1 MSIADALRSYRSRL
15 AEAVWGAKSA
25 QSWRAAILR
34 RLSRPVVVVFTGA
47 VAAATVL
54 LLVSSL
60 LSAVVQSWSRSDIQ
74 MRARIVH
81 LTTKDQIEALL
92 HDASLTAKLQLEGL
106 FKRLISDERL
116 EAVGICEPNGVMHGA
131 TQTMPARLLC
141 SSLRLGKK
149 ETTTELSI
157 GNQDILV
164 SAFPLRDGADGH
176 LIIVHDLTYSRARS
190 EEARI
195 YILIATIAAAALVGG
210 AAAFAAYVL
219 FRNWD
224 AALRHAIDDLRAGR
238 VDTPQHPPASLPGQ
252 LRQAL
257 DQYDLVRR
265 TIDGVHIDWSPDTLK
280 RALGAE
286 LPGVEI
292 IVVSNREPY
301 IHNHVDGKIAVQIP
315 ASGLVSALE
324 PVIRSCG
331 GTWIAHGS
339 GSADRETV
347 DGSDRIAVPP
357 GAPAYTLRRIW
368 LSDEEQ
374 DGYYYGL
381 ANEGIWPLC
390 HIAFVRPIFRE
401 SDWAQYKAVNAKF
414 ADAVVREARSSAP
427 VVLIQDYHFAL
438 LPRLVRDR
446 LPNATIITFW
456 HIPWPNAETFGIC
469 PWKEEI
475 IDGLLG
481 SSILGFHTDFHC
493 NNFLETVDRFVE
505 SRIDRE
511 RRSVTLGGAETLVRA
526 YPISIEWPPSALAT
540 QAPAQVCRAAVRARF
555 GLSDKVR
562 IGVGIERFDY
572 TKGILDRMRAV
583 DALLVRH
590 PEWKERFTFIQAA
603 APTRS
608 HIASYRSLQE
618 EAVSLAEE
626 INARYAVNG
635 WRPIILSV
643 RHHEPPEVFELFRS
657 ADLCVV
663 SSLHDGMNL
672 VAKEFASARD
682 DERGV
687 LVLSTFAGASRE
699 LAEAL
704 IVNPYHAY
712 DMVEAMHRA
721 LTMPIPEQEARMRQM
736 RALVRTRN
744 VYRWAGQMLLDAAQ
758 LRRREEIETLAQ
770 ANAPAALA
778 TIRGTAA

>member
-1 MSIADALRSYRSRL
+1 MSVADALRTYRSRF
-15 AEAVWGAKSA
+15 AHATWGQGSG
-25 QSWRAAILR
+25 QSWRAAVLR
-34 RLSRPVVVVFTGA
+34 RLSRPVVVVLVGA

-54 LLVSSL
+54 LLVTSL
-60 LSAVVQSWSRSDIQ
+60 LSAVVQSWSRADIQ

-92 HDASLTAKLQLEGL
+92 RDGSLTAKVQLEGL

-116 EAVGICEPNGVMHGA
+116 EAVGICEPNGTMLGA
-131 TQTMPARLLC
+131 TQTMPARLSC

-149 ETTTELSI
+149 ESTTEI
-157 GNQDILV
+157 GFGDQDLLV
-164 SAFPLRDGADGH
+164 SAFPLKEGAGH

-195 YILIATIAAAALVGG
+195 YILIATVAAAALVGG
-210 AAAFAAYVL
+210 AAAFAAFVL

-238 VDTPQHPPASLPGQ
+238 VDTPHPPASLPAQ

-265 TIDGVHIDWSPDTLK
+265 TIDGVHIDWSPETLK

-292 IVVSNREPY
+292 IVVANREPY
-301 IHNHVDGKIAVQIP
+301 IHNFVDDKVAVQIP

-347 DGSDRIAVPP
+347 DSHDRIAVPP

-368 LSDEEQ
+368 LSDNEQ

-401 SDWAQYKAVNAKF
+401 SDWAQYKAVNVKF

-511 RRSVTLGGAETLVRA
+511 RRSVTLGGAETMVRA
-526 YPISIEWPPSALAT
+526 YPISIEWPPSALES
-540 QAPAQVCRAAVRARF
+540 QAPTPVCRAAVRKRF
-555 GLSDKVR
+555 GLSDKTR

-583 DALLVRH
+583 DALLVSY

-608 HIASYRSLQE
+608 NIASYRSLQE

-626 INARYAVNG
+626 INNRYAVNG

-643 RHHEPPEVFELFRS
+643 RHYEPPEVFELFRS

-704 IVNPYHAY
+704 IVNPYHAH
-712 DMVEAMHRA
+712 DMAEAMHRA
-721 LTMPIPEQEARMRQM
+721 LTMPAAEQEARMRQM

-758 LRRREEIETLAQ
+758 LRRRDEIEALAQ
-770 ANAPAALA
+770 SNAPAALA

>member
-1 MSIADALRSYRSRL
+1 MSVADALRSYRTRL
-15 AEAVWGAKSA
+15 AQAAWGAKSV
-25 QSWRAAILR
+25 QSWRAVVLR

-60 LSAVVQSWSRSDIQ
+60 LSAVVQSWSRSDLQ

-81 LTTKDQIEALL
+81 VTTKDQIEALL
-92 HDASLTAKLQLEGL
+92 HDGSLTAKVQLEGL

-116 EAVGICEPNGVMHGA
+116 EAVGICEPNGTMHGA
-131 TQTMPARLLC
+131 TQTMPARLSC
-141 SSLRLGKK
+141 SSLRLGNK
-149 ETTTELSI
+149 ETTTEIGL
-157 GNQDILV
+157 GNQDVLV

-195 YILIATIAAAALVGG
+195 YILIATVAAAALVGG

-238 VDTPQHPPASLPGQ
+238 VDTPHPPASLPGQ

-301 IHNHVDGKIAVQIP
+301 IHNLVDGKVAVQIP

-324 PVIRSCG
+324 PVICSCG

-347 DGSDRIAVPP
+347 DGNDRIAVPP
-357 GAPAYTLRRIW
+357 GAPNYTLRRIW

-381 ANEGIWPLC
+381 ANEGLWPLC
-390 HIAFVRPIFRE
+390 HIAFVRPTFRE
-401 SDWAQYKAVNAKF
+401 LDWAQYKAVNAKF

-427 VVLIQDYHFAL
+427 IVLIQDYHFAL

-456 HIPWPNAETFGIC
+456 HIPWPNAETFSIC
-469 PWKEEI
+469 PWKAEI

-526 YPISIEWPPSALAT
+526 YPISIEWPPLALES
-540 QAPAQVCRAAVRARF
+540 QAPTQVCRAAVRTRF

-583 DALLVRH
+583 DALMVRH
-590 PEWKERFTFIQAA
+590 PEWKERFTFVQAA

-608 HIASYRSLQE
+608 NIASYRSLQE
-618 EAVSLAEE
+618 EALSLAEE
-626 INARYAVNG
+626 INTRYAVNG

-643 RHHEPPEVFELFRS
+643 RHYEPPEVFELFRS

-704 IVNPYHAY
+704 IVNPYHAHE
-712 DMVEAMHRA
+712 MAEAMHRA
-721 LTMPIPEQEARMRQM
+721 LTMPVTEQEARMRQM

-758 LRRREEIETLAQ
+758 LRRREAIEALAQ